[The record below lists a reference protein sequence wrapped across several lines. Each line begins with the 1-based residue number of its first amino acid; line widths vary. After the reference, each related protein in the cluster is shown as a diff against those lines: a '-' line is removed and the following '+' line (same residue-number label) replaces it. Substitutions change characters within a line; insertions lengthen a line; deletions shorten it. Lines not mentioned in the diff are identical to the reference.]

1 MVIEQRLEQC
11 LVETQILRVPEI
23 GKPDGHGLMTCRRL
37 GPVGAAEMVPP
48 GKRESEVC
56 VGLDGRRRMMH
67 TMHIWRDDEEPEHTI
82 SDQGNTDVGVI
93 EHGTSIQQHLERE
106 HRQRRGP
113 KGTDGCELD
122 QHGEEDFARMKP
134 RTRGDVYIDV
144 GMMHTVQAPEN
155 RYRVKQHMLQV
166 DGEIQ

>member
-1 MVIEQRLEQC
+1 MGGIGIACLNHAARRSVMLERPWSSNSGWSSV
-11 LVETQILRVPEI
+11 L
-23 GKPDGHGLMTCRRL
+23 
-37 GPVGAAEMVPP
+37 
-48 GKRESEVC
+48 S
-56 VGLDGRRRMMH
+56 RRRSLRSLKH
-67 TMHIWRDDEEPEHTI
+67 
-82 SDQGNTDVGVI
+82 V
-93 EHGTSIQQHLERE
+93 
-106 HRQRRGP
+106 GP